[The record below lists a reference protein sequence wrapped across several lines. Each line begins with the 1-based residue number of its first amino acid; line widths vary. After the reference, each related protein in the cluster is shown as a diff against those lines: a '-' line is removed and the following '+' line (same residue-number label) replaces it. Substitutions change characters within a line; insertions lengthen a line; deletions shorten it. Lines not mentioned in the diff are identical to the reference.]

1 MKKTPTGSQAPM
13 DELDSDADT
22 VPNLANLQSPANL
35 SLEDTSTQI
44 RRGIAPTHS
53 TGVSGYNPYDTY
65 PNSQST
71 ATHGS
76 NQELKRLSEWI
87 RQKRQAEK
95 IKAER
100 EQEEKDQQD

>member
-1 MKKTPTGSQAPM
+1 M
-13 DELDSDADT
+13 DEFDSDADT
-22 VPNLANLQSPANL
+22 VPNLANLKNAPNL

-44 RRGIAPTHS
+44 RRGITPTHS
-53 TGVSGYNPYDTY
+53 TGVSGYNPYDTF
-65 PNSQST
+65 PNSHGT

-76 NQELKRLSEWI
+76 TQELKRLSEWI

-100 EQEEKDQQD
+100 EQEERDEQG